1 MKSVAAY
8 YVLVAMN
15 TQEQDTLRRRAQR
28 AAVAS
33 PRPSFLG
40 RVRSALG
47 SGRPARSAA
56 GPA

>member
-15 TQEQDTLRRRAQR
+15 SQEQDTHRRRAQH
-28 AAVAS
+28 AAAAS
-33 PRPSFLG
+33 PGPSLLA

-47 SGRPARSAA
+47 SARPVRSAA
-56 GPA
+56 DPA

>member
-1 MKSVAAY
+1 MKSIAAY

-15 TQEQDTLRRRAQR
+15 GQEQSSDRRRAQR
-28 AAVAS
+28 IAAAS
-33 PRPSFLG
+33 PRPSLVA

-47 SGRPARSAA
+47 SPRATRPAA

>member
-15 TQEQDTLRRRAQR
+15 TQEQDADRRRAQR
-28 AAVAS
+28 IAATRS
-33 PRPSFLG
+33 RPSIIA

-47 SGRPARSAA
+47 SARASHPAA